1 MQLKNSIKM
10 MKISLDVIEKKLSP
24 LLKVLGPVNSKL
36 ELVAANLDKVKH
48 NLVVQV
54 LELSFLLS
62 SSGPGPG
69 PGPIIYS
76 ELKKWTRAYAIIQLH
91 HPPTLDSF
99 SSHSEQL
106 FLKFIQYLIESLLCG
121 WTLK

>member
-1 MQLKNSIKM
+1 MTNCIKM

-54 LELSFLLS
+54 FEL
-62 SSGPGPG
+62 
-69 PGPIIYS
+69 
-76 ELKKWTRAYAIIQLH
+76 
-91 HPPTLDSF
+91 F
-99 SSHSEQL
+99 SSL
-106 FLKFIQYLIESLLCG
+106 PLLYHYNLNYILG
-121 WTLK
+121 N

>member
-1 MQLKNSIKM
+1 MTNCIKM

-54 LELSFLLS
+54 FELYFPLPLLYHYNLNY
-62 SSGPGPG
+62 
-69 PGPIIYS
+69 II
-76 ELKKWTRAYAIIQLH
+76 
-91 HPPTLDSF
+91 
-99 SSHSEQL
+99 
-106 FLKFIQYLIESLLCG
+106 G
-121 WTLK
+121 N